1 MDRSNVVDFKS
12 FKGKSS
18 SDGINLKLPTRKAV
32 SQKERVELEPE
43 LQALVDRATEKGMEE
58 LNQALEIFDQCVTSL
73 DELAIGDFFTPAFEM
88 LRDGWDALKTIL
100 EDDIDPEGQMS
111 REQREVYVEAQ
122 KERSKYLFKLMEK
135 YKEDK

>member
-1 MDRSNVVDFKS
+1 
-12 FKGKSS
+12 
-18 SDGINLKLPTRKAV
+18 
-32 SQKERVELEPE
+32 
-43 LQALVDRATEKGMEE
+43 
-58 LNQALEIFDQCVTSL
+58 
-73 DELAIGDFFTPAFEM
+73 M